1 MWQAFERE
9 EKTKGVLGAQA
20 RRLLSNL
27 QIQPYLLAPRSSL
40 LAPRSSLLGTCG
52 KSLREERGMTAVFV
66 DY

>member
-40 LAPRSSLLGTCG
+40 LGTCG
-52 KSLREERGMTAVFV
+52 KSLREERGMTAVFA

>member
-40 LAPRSSLLGTCG
+40 LAPRSSGPVENPYVR
-52 KSLREERGMTAVFV
+52 SEE
-66 DY
+66 

>member
-27 QIQPYLLAPRSSL
+27 QIQPYLLAPRSSG
-40 LAPRSSLLGTCG
+40 PVENPYVRS
-52 KSLREERGMTAVFV
+52 EEWQLYLQTIN
-66 DY
+66 YHHL